1 MSGFVSLV
9 GAGCAPG
16 LITLLGAER
25 LRRCDA
31 VVYDELIDPELLLEA
46 PPAAERCCVG
56 KRAGRPSAKQEEI
69 TALLLRL
76 AAEGKRV
83 VRLKGGDPYV
93 FGRGGEEMLALAA
106 AGVAC
111 EEIPG
116 VSSAVA
122 VPALAGI
129 PVTHRAL
136 SRGFAVVTAHTAGG
150 GLPEYFDD
158 LAGFPGTLVV
168 LMGLGRLAEITA
180 RLAAAGMDA
189 ETPCAVAAGGSA
201 AARYCIRGTLA
212 DIAARA
218 KDAAAPAVIVIGPA
232 AELDLRPGTGLPLAG
247 ARVGLTGT
255 RRMNSRLARELRAL
269 GAEPFTACELTLSP
283 LPEADEA
290 PTGCGCLVFTSAEG
304 VRLYFERLTDSGRDA
319 RSLAGSKI
327 ACVGRATAAAL
338 QERGLRADYV
348 PEGQSTAALA
358 GLLLGELPGG
368 SDVCL
373 YRSAQGDA
381 ELAQRLSACFEVRDI
396 RAYTAAPGE
405 YTAPRELIESAA
417 ALAFT
422 SAAGARAALG
432 RLSPLPEEAVLA
444 AIGAPTA
451 AALRGCGGRVITAE
465 EPSAKALVKA
475 IENYYVNLKLR

>member
-16 LITLLGAER
+16 LITLLGLER

-31 VVYDELIDPELLLEA
+31 VVYDELIDPELLLSA
-46 PPAAERCCVG
+46 PPGAERLYVG

-69 TALLLRL
+69 SALLLRL

-93 FGRGGEEMLALAA
+93 FGRGGEELLALAA
-106 AGVAC
+106 AGAAC

-136 SRGFAVVTAHTAGG
+136 SRGFAVVTAHTAEG
-150 GLPEYFDD
+150 GLPEYFDS
-158 LAGFPGTLVV
+158 LADFPGTLVV
-168 LMGLGRLAEITA
+168 LMGLGRLGEIAA
-180 RLAAAGMDA
+180 RLAAAGVDA
-189 ETPCAVAAGGSA
+189 GTPCAVAAEGA

-218 KDAAAPAVIVIGPA
+218 KDAAPPAVIVIGPA
-232 AELDLRPGTGLPLAG
+232 AALDLRPGRSLPLAG

-255 RRMNSRLARELRAL
+255 RRMNARLARELRAL

-283 LPEADEA
+283 LPAADGA

-304 VRLYFERLTDSGRDA
+304 VRLYFERLARRGGDA
-319 RSLAGSKI
+319 RSLAGGKI

-338 QERGLRADYV
+338 MERGLRADLV
-348 PEGQSTAALA
+348 PEGQTTAALA
-358 GLLLGELPGG
+358 GLLLSELPPGTE
-368 SDVCL
+368 VCL

-381 ELAQRLSACFEVRDI
+381 ALAERLSARFAVRDI
-396 RAYTAAPGE
+396 RAYTAVPGE
-405 YTAPRELIESAA
+405 YMAPRPLIESAA
-417 ALAFT
+417 AFAFT
-422 SAAGARAALG
+422 SAAGARAALA
-432 RLSPLPEEAVLA
+432 RLSPLPAGALLAALGEPTARALGGLPNRVAVAAAPDARSLAEAV
-444 AIGAPTA
+444 A
-451 AALRGCGGRVITAE
+451 AALD
-465 EPSAKALVKA
+465 
-475 IENYYVNLKLR
+475 